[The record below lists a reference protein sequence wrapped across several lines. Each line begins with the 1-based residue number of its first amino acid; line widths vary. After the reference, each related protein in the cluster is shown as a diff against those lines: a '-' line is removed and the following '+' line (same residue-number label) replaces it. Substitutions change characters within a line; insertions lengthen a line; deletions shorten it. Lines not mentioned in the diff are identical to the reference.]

1 MLLGVGIE
9 ILKARLSDSLPTACR
24 SYADLSRHA
33 CWLFTYWLCTNP
45 LKLYATPQSIL
56 SFIRVDLVFLFLLRY
71 RTLTKTPSFH
81 GFMHSPLAEFNTC
94 KRDFLV
100 CNSVYLCEIWS
111 SLFQHLYFG
120 LIRKNCETSDRA
132 IWGKI
137 NKILTF
143 SDVTSQ

>member
-1 MLLGVGIE
+1 MQ
-9 ILKARLSDSLPTACR
+9 P
-24 SYADLSRHA
+24 
-33 CWLFTYWLCTNP
+33 
-45 LKLYATPQSIL
+45 PQSML
-56 SFIRVDLVFLFLLRY
+56 CFIRVDLVFLFLLRY

-100 CNSVYLCEIWS
+100 CNSVYLCEISS

-137 NKILTF
+137 HKILTF
-143 SDVTSQ
+143 SDVTSQQFSLLDHDDIRPMSCRLSEDFISSKDYDMECLNYSE